1 MTEILQ
7 TILIGIVIGALYG
20 LVSLGFGLIMGIM
33 RFVNIAHGS
42 FIIIG
47 GYVAYWLF
55 TLLNIDPYLSIPAVM
70 VVMFVLG
77 LVLYQ
82 LVLSPLLKYPRA
94 EMRMDKSLLV
104 TFGVTWILDN
114 TVTLLWTPDNRSI
127 FTSYSGSTFDFLG
140 TRLGLTGLIGLI
152 LAVVVAGA
160 LHLLLTKTYFG
171 KHVRAA
177 TEDSGAAALSGVNV
191 QRTYL
196 ISCGIAAAIA
206 GIAGT
211 VIVTS
216 YSVAPSSGL
225 NWLLI
230 AMVVIVLAGQGNI
243 GYILP
248 AGLILGLIQSLSTLV
263 VNSAYQQPIALIIFI
278 LVLMFRPNGLFEK
291 KGA

>member
-1 MTEILQ
+1 MSQLLQ

-42 FIIIG
+42 FIVIG

-55 TLLNIDPYLSIPAVM
+55 TLLGIDPFLSIPAVM
-70 VVMFVLG
+70 VVMFILG
-77 LVLYQ
+77 LALYK

-94 EMRMDKSLLV
+94 EMRLDKSLLM

-114 TVTLLWTPDNRSI
+114 TVTLLWTPDSRSI
-127 FTSYSGSTFDFLG
+127 FTSYSASTLDLFG
-140 TRLGLTGLIGLI
+140 TRLGLTGLAGLI
-152 LAVVVAGA
+152 LAVVVAGL
-160 LHLLLTKTYFG
+160 LHLLLTRTYFG

-196 ISCGIAAAIA
+196 VSCGIAAAIA
-206 GIAGT
+206 GIAGV

-216 YSVAPSSGL
+216 YSVAPNSGL

-230 AMVVIVLAGQGNI
+230 GMVVIVLAGQGNI

-278 LVLMFRPNGLFEK
+278 LVLMFRPNGLFT
-291 KGA
+291 ARR